1 MKKMFKIIAMLLVIA
16 TVVFAAGCA
25 DKTAEPNNRRTSFR
39 RSDR

>member
-25 DKTAEPNNRRTSFR
+25 DKTATNNRQKELQKK
-39 RSDR
+39 